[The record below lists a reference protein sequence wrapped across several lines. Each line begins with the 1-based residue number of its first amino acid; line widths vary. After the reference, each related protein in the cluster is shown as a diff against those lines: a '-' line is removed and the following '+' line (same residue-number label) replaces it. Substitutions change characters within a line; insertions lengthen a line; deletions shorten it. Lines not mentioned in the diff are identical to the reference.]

1 LEEETAKPKSR
12 NARKTASQAKKQ
24 CEVDLK
30 YNVVNPKSICSP
42 SCTCT
47 SSISLRR
54 RVIDENYLDYQNYPE
69 IPHIPEENKGQ
80 FKRNRNR
87 PGALKKSELVQVD
100 EVIDMKRDAIVD
112 MKRDEIID
120 MKSDDVKFHE
130 LKIDMIDN
138 MIDNMKPNELKI
150 GMIDNMKP
158 NELKI
163 GMSDDNINEQTIE
176 MGRSVQPLGDVAEQ
190 PVRDPPSP
198 SRRHTF
204 PSAAGAVGSG
214 EQSKPPLMRCVPK
227 PRCDTPETLMPL
239 ATVEPESINK
249 VESTGGWVEV
259 MMAVD
264 SGATETVMNEDHL
277 DVVETV
283 EGRACKR
290 GVKYEVANGVRI
302 DNLGEK
308 KFTGVTAEGAKRQ
321 IVAQICDVN
330 KALLSVRKVVAAGN
344 RVVFDDVSFIEDKDT
359 KKRIYLEDQGGMY
372 VLKLWVKSDDDF

>member
-1 LEEETAKPKSR
+1 MRE
-12 NARKTASQAKKQ
+12 KTASQAKKQ
-24 CEVDLK
+24 SEVDLK
-30 YNVVNPKSICSP
+30 YNMVNPNSICSP

-87 PGALKKSELVQVD
+87 PGALKKSE
-100 EVIDMKRDAIVD
+100 VIDMKRDVIGD
-112 MKRDEIID
+112 MKRGDIID

-130 LKIDMIDN
+130 LKND

-150 GMIDNMKP
+150 GK
-158 NELKI
+158 
-163 GMSDDNINEQTIE
+163 SDDNINEQTIE

-214 EQSKPPLMRCVPK
+214 EPSKPPLMRCVPK

-330 KALLSVRKVVAAGN
+330 KALLSVRKVVSAGN

-359 KKRIYLEDQGGMY
+359 KERIYMEDQGGMY
-372 VLKLWVKSDDDF
+372 VLKLWVKADEDQDF